1 MPFDFLIKPVV
12 NSETV
17 LFLDM
22 MEFALDG
29 GKSWSRCAVETR
41 AGRRCLLG
49 AAQYVRRETN
59 FGRERA
65 VEYLARAIAAWQ
77 RRNSLTSSVCCDVDG
92 VVEFND
98 APGRKFSEILGIIR
112 EARELAM
119 VDAYVAAIELFV
131 GGSDWRDV
139 CGGWPDNPVR
149 SFLDNE
155 PLGLLQAMSAT
166 AEPEPEPPMK
176 C

>member
-1 MPFDFLIKPVV
+1 MAAKAGRA
-12 NSETV
+12 
-17 LFLDM
+17 
-22 MEFALDG
+22 ALSRRGPEG
-29 GKSWSRCAVETR
+29 GASSGLRSMC
-41 AGRRCLLG
+41 AGRRIS
-49 AAQYVRRETN
+49 AAN
-59 FGRERA
+59 GRLSIWHEPSR
-65 VEYLARAIAAWQ
+65 LAAW
-77 RRNSLTSSVCCDVDG
+77 NSLTSSVCCDVDG

-139 CGGWPDNPVR
+139 CGGWPDNPAR